1 MSEKK
6 KNSTTSKAKA
16 SFDHILVMIDGTEHK
31 ILSEDG
37 RYYRTSDGD
46 FRKVNK
52 NIKEVKKVAI
62 KADKGLVEGAE

>member
-16 SFDHILVMIDGTEHK
+16 KFEHILVMKDGTEHN
-31 ILSEDG
+31 IVSEDG